1 MASRS
6 SSIKSKSISKSR
18 TRSQKHSPQGRNI
31 TREKEE
37 IARMLNEQDS
47 SLEKDSIHPGE
58 LSNMKHSGTPQ
69 LPQISEN
76 DLTSLS
82 RDISSPQIETV
93 KPVEDQPLSLFQI
106 KDKLNTQAGTLLNKY
121 KNLKMIDKSEREREL
136 GRLWK
141 EELDF
146 QESDNSKID
155 PDCKSEMEM
164 QVKCR
169 REQIDTLEWVLTS
182 KKNKEKA
189 LEEAIKAKITLN
201 FRSILDHFKSV
212 VELTDPTPAE
222 VLDEIRIKSNKITQL
237 ELKER
242 EWSEWF
248 MNQILSKG
256 QPNEQ
261 QISKNIL
268 EQSLDVQLKRKK
280 NIVSLG
286 EEIKKMKTINNS
298 KVILLKKSRA

>member
-1 MASRS
+1 
-6 SSIKSKSISKSR
+6 
-18 TRSQKHSPQGRNI
+18 
-31 TREKEE
+31 
-37 IARMLNEQDS
+37 MLNEQDS